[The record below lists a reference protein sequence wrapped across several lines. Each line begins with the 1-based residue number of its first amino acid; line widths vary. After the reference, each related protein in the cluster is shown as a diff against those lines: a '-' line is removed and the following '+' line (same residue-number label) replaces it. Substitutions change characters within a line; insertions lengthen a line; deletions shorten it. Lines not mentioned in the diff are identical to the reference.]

1 MELDAETIVL
11 AAGAYG
17 SPGVLL
23 RSGIGPGDEL
33 RRHRIP
39 VELDLPVGE
48 GLADHVGVGLG
59 WQATPAL
66 QTEMKGFENRAP
78 VYMAQVSVLLRSSH
92 CSDRLWDL
100 LAFPALD
107 PGYEVSGAVFA
118 MKPHSRGRVQL
129 NGPEPDR
136 PLAIDHGFLSD
147 ARDADVL
154 AEGVEQLREIAAS
167 ARVRRYAAR
176 ELRPG
181 LGVAPLDHARAA
193 ARGFFHPVGTCA
205 LGAVCDEG
213 ARVLGAKG
221 LLVADGSLMP
231 TIPRVNTNL
240 SVIAVAEAVAERLRV
255 A

>member
-1 MELDAETIVL
+1 
-11 AAGAYG
+11 
-17 SPGVLL
+17 
-23 RSGIGPGDEL
+23 
-33 RRHRIP
+33 
-39 VELDLPVGE
+39 
-48 GLADHVGVGLG
+48 
-59 WQATPAL
+59 
-66 QTEMKGFENRAP
+66 
-78 VYMAQVSVLLRSSH
+78 
-92 CSDRLWDL
+92 L